1 MRVAGSL
8 AAAVTGAGVCAV
20 SLGEGSTATFG
31 EMLGVA
37 GATAGAVCGAA
48 ATGTAGAA
56 EAGAAVL
63 AAGAGADVVLSSVSL
78 NLSVM
83 VGAEIEM
90 HDSEVQ
96 LRGMFTRTLCPS
108 TLKEKELPACAD
120 ALAISIAAIRT
131 SFRMGASRTGVGC
144 WKDPMQMAGRPM

>member
-1 MRVAGSL
+1 MVAQ
-8 AAAVTGAGVCAV
+8 AD
-20 SLGEGSTATFG
+20 
-31 EMLGVA
+31 
-37 GATAGAVCGAA
+37 
-48 ATGTAGAA
+48 
-56 EAGAAVL
+56 
-63 AAGAGADVVLSSVSL
+63 AAGVVLSSVSL

-83 VGAEIEM
+83 DGAEIEM

-131 SFRMGASRTGVGC
+131 SFRMGASRTGGGLLEGPYANGGGADVTEVTLAKGAPEVTDSAAFADENC
-144 WKDPMQMAGRPM
+144 PIWLATSP